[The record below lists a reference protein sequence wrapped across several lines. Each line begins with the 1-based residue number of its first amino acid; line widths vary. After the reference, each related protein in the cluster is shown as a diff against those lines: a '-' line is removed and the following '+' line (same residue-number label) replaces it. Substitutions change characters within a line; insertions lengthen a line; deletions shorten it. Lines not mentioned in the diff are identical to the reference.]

1 VKQQNMIEIIV
12 VISIH
17 VATHLAASSFFF
29 SHNFMLKKLAAQSQ
43 NNKAHQRQIIVN
55 GNTIFVAQF
64 ARYHIHLPIK
74 IWSTILYNALT
85 KNDIIQGIEKLNNSF
100 DIFSFHKNASLL
112 SIIHFKFKI

>member
-1 VKQQNMIEIIV
+1 VNQQNNKEIIA

-43 NNKAHQRQIIVN
+43 NNNAHQRQIIVN

-64 ARYHIHLPIK
+64 AKYHIHLPIN
-74 IWSTILYNALT
+74 IWSTMLYNAFT
-85 KNDIIQGIEKLNNSF
+85 RNDIIQGIEKLSNSF
-100 DIFSFHKNASLL
+100 DIFSFHKNDSLF
-112 SIIHFKFKI
+112 SINSFYI

>member
-1 VKQQNMIEIIV
+1 MNQQNNKEIIA

-85 KNDIIQGIEKLNNSF
+85 KNDIIHGIEKLSNSF